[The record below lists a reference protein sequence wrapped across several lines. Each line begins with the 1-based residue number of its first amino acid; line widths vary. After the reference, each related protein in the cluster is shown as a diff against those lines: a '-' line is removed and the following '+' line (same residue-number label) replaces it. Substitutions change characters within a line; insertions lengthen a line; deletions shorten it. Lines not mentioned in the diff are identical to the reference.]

1 MARNLIPSIRYA
13 DAPAAIDF
21 LCNAFGFERHAVFA
35 DEADPKLIHHAQLVL
50 DGGMIMLGSARPG
63 EDQIRYGW
71 KTPSEAG
78 GTTMTLY
85 VYVPDPDAHCAQA
98 RAGGAEIIAEP
109 HDNDGYP
116 GRGYAARDS
125 ESHIWSFGSYD
136 PWATE

>member
-50 DGGMIMLGSARPG
+50 DGGMI
-63 EDQIRYGW
+63 
-71 KTPSEAG
+71 EAG